1 MVKLEQDVI
10 VFEAEEHSI
19 RRTILYAIDAVYEK
33 LEKKGLTLVLEPDKD
48 ILLFYNRKWTAE
60 VFVNL
65 LENAIKYTDQGG
77 MKLGDRNDNT
87 DRNADGYSGILPRMA
102 AEPNQRGICACPQSI

>member
-48 ILLFYNRKWTAE
+48 ILL
-60 VFVNL
+60 L
-65 LENAIKYTDQGG
+65 
-77 MKLGDRNDNT
+77 
-87 DRNADGYSGILPRMA
+87 
-102 AEPNQRGICACPQSI
+102 